1 VTRPP
6 HDAARHAAAPGAARA
21 ERFDLVRAA
30 VRNRQVVY
38 VLLSL
43 LVVLGLTSLVTMPRR
58 EDPRITIR
66 QGLVLALYP
75 GATAEQVE
83 QQVARRVERRLF
95 ARAEVKKAKTY
106 TTSRPGLFVANV
118 ELEDRVRQP
127 AEFWAMLRHD
137 LNEAAA
143 LDLPPGVVGPIVDA
157 DFGDVAAMLLTVRAP
172 DGRYGPRELRT
183 FLDRVEDAV
192 RAVPAT
198 AKVRRWGEQEE
209 ELAVTIRPERLA
221 QYGLTPAQ
229 VLGALRARN
238 AVVSAGGVDAGSAAL
253 RLRPRGQF
261 ASEDEVRAV
270 QLAGGPTG
278 QPVRLGD
285 VAAVTRRYVDAT
297 YAARV
302 AGAPAVLMS
311 IEMQEGRNIVAFG
324 QDVGRA
330 LDRVRPLLPPDLE
343 ITRVADQPVQVR
355 QRVLDFGR
363 EFTIAVLSVILVTVL
378 LLPLRVATIAALAI
392 PATVAVTVA
401 ALRALGVELH
411 QISFA
416 GLVVAL
422 GMVVDDAIVI
432 ADNYVELLDEGV
444 TPADAAWRAASDLAA
459 PVLGATLTIVASFLP
474 LGLLL
479 PGTVG
484 EFIRAL
490 PYTVAVALLCS
501 YGVAMF
507 LTPLLCLAFIRTGL
521 RPRLAG
527 GLTGGGAAGAAPT
540 RGALARLPA
549 WLRAIRPLDVME
561 RAYARVMAAAMPR
574 QRLTLAIA
582 ASSVVAGAVLLGT
595 RPQRFFPPAERPQF
609 VVDVWL
615 PEGTRFEATD
625 AVVRRLAARL
635 ERTPGVAQ
643 VGAFVGGSAPRFYY
657 NVEPEFNVPNFGQ
670 LLVNT
675 TDMHDTPALQ
685 ASLHAPLARLAPE
698 ATVLVKQLEQGPAL
712 KAPVEIRL
720 AGDDLTTL
728 RRLAD
733 SAARILAATPGSEY
747 VRTDWHEDQPA
758 LALVLRRDVAARV
771 GITEGDLAQHLAAGL
786 DGVPAT
792 TLWEGGRRMD
802 VRLRFDSASRRG
814 PADVAD
820 TYVTSPTTGAR
831 LPLREVADVR
841 ADWQPSRI
849 VRRNGVRTVSV
860 LAFAR
865 PGLLASGVLAAARP
879 RLDALALPPGYAL
892 TYGGETENQGE
903 IQRPMGVALSVSLLG
918 IFLIL
923 FVQFRTLRHSLVVM
937 VSIPLALFGSALG
950 LVLTG
955 NPFGFTANLG
965 LTALTGVVVRNAIIL
980 VDHALALRAAGVP
993 LERAAL
999 DAGRR
1004 RLRPIFLTTMAA
1016 AVGVVP
1022 LIVSGSGLWSPLAS
1036 VLAVGLVFSMVG
1048 TLVVVPILFVRAER
1062 AAGRKAERLAAA
1074 GAAPTAAPLPLAMSA
1089 QRRESPLGG
1098 PLAGAAGT
1106 RAGALVLALGGLLA
1120 ASAGR
1125 AAAQTA
1131 PAASRPPVTLTLER
1145 AVALAVDRS
1154 RATRIAAARVA
1165 ERTALSR
1172 AARADRLPRLE
1183 ASGQWLGNTGTQR
1196 IAIPRGA
1203 LGVDAVDRPMPN
1215 TDRVLA
1221 QDGRA
1226 AWFGLATASQPL
1238 TPLVRIGAGVR
1249 AADAAAGRAEAEREA
1264 TARDVAFGAER
1275 LYLTALIAD
1284 RRAAAARLTL
1294 AAREA
1299 RDVDATR
1306 AVQTGLAV
1314 DADRAASRAG
1324 VLDARQAVVAAEN
1337 AAEDARA
1344 ELALLLAIDP
1354 DSPLALAEPDPAPRL
1369 TAPAP
1374 GVDDAP
1380 TPPGR
1385 HADASSAR
1393 ATPPRGPAPASGA
1406 VGAGVGVDAAG
1417 LDAWLRAAH
1426 AGSPEV
1432 RTARAQVA
1440 EAAAATD
1447 AARAA
1452 WIPDVALYGQLVRQ
1466 SFTPVIG
1473 RRLWTGGV
1481 RVAWTAWD
1489 FGRRDHETEA
1499 AVARRRA
1506 AEENL
1511 GRVDDEVA
1519 VAVRR
1524 AWRAVVRAERLLDA
1538 ATAAAAARAA
1548 AARITSERVGAGL
1561 ARASARS
1568 EADAERV
1575 TAEAD
1580 RYAAMLGVR
1589 IARAE
1594 LRRLVGPSA
1603 P

>member
-1 VTRPP
+1 MHTP
-6 HDAARHAAAPGAARA
+6 HDATEHATEPGAAPT
-21 ERFDLVRAA
+21 ERFNLIRAA

-43 LVVLGLTSLVTMPRR
+43 LVVLGVTALFTMPRR
-58 EDPRITIR
+58 EDPKITIR

-118 ELEDRVRQP
+118 ELEDGVRQP

-143 LDLPPGVVGPIVDA
+143 LELPPGVVGPIVDA
-157 DFGDVAAMLLTVRAP
+157 DFGDVAAVLLTVRAP

-238 AVVSAGGVDAGSAAL
+238 AVVSAGAVDAGSAAL
-253 RLRPRGQF
+253 RLRPQGQF
-261 ASEDEVRAV
+261 ASEEEVRAV
-270 QLAGGPTG
+270 QLAGGPTV

-285 VAAVTRRYVDAT
+285 VATVTRRYVDPT

-324 QDVGRA
+324 QDVARA
-330 LDRVRPLLPPDLE
+330 LERVRLLLPPDLE
-343 ITRVADQPVQVR
+343 ITRVADQPLQVR

-363 EFTIAVLSVILVTVL
+363 EFTIAVLAVILVTVL

-401 ALRALGVELH
+401 ALRALGIELH

-444 TPADAAWRAASDLAA
+444 PPADAAWRSASDLAA

-490 PYTVAVALLCS
+490 PFTVAVALLCS

-521 RPRLAG
+521 RPHLAAG
-527 GLTGGGAAGAAPT
+527 EAPGAAPP
-540 RGALARLPA
+540 RGALAR
-549 WLRAIRPLDVME
+549 LRAIRPLDLME

-574 QRLTLAIA
+574 QRLTLGIA
-582 ASSVVAGAVLLGT
+582 ALSVVAGGALLGT

-625 AVVRRLAARL
+625 SVVRRLAARL

-670 LLVNT
+670 LVVNT
-675 TDMHDTPALQ
+675 TDMHATPALQ

-720 AGDDLTTL
+720 AGDDRVVL

-733 SAARILAATPGSEY
+733 SVAGILAATPGSEY
-747 VRTDWHEDQPA
+747 VRTDWRDDQPA
-758 LALVLRRDVAARV
+758 LTLVLRRDVAARV
-771 GITEGDLAQHLAAGL
+771 GLTEGDLAQQLAAGF

-792 TLWEGGRRMD
+792 TLWEGGRRVD

-814 PADVAD
+814 PADVTDA
-820 TYVTSPTTGAR
+820 YVTSPTTGAR
-831 LPLREVADVR
+831 LPLREVAELR

-892 TYGGETENQGE
+892 TFGGETENQGE
-903 IQRPMGVALSVSLLG
+903 VQRPMGVALSVSLLG

-923 FVQFRTLRHSLVVM
+923 FVQFRTLRHPLVVM

-950 LVLTG
+950 LMLTG

-980 VDHALALRAAGVP
+980 VDYALALRAAGVP

-1048 TLVVVPILFVRAER
+1048 TLVVVPIIFVRAER
-1062 AAGRKAERLAAA
+1062 AADRKAERQVAAA
-1074 GAAPTAAPLPLAMSA
+1074 ATRPAAPLPLPMAA

-1098 PLAGAAGT
+1098 PLVGAAGT
-1106 RAGALVLALGGLLA
+1106 GALVLALGGLLA

-1125 AAAQTA
+1125 ALAQTA
-1131 PAASRPPVTLTLER
+1131 PATSGAPVTLTLDR
-1145 AVALAVDRS
+1145 ALALAGEQS

-1172 AARADRLPRLE
+1172 AARTDRLPRLE
-1183 ASGQWLGNTGTQR
+1183 VSGQWLGNTGTQQ
-1196 IAIPRGA
+1196 IAIPQGA
-1203 LGVDAVDRPMPN
+1203 LGMDAADRPVPY

-1226 AWFGLATASQPL
+1226 AWFALATVSQPL

-1249 AADAAAGRAEAEREA
+1249 AADAAARQAEAAREA
-1264 TARDVAFGAER
+1264 TARDVALGVER
-1275 LYLTALIAD
+1275 LYLSALIAD
-1284 RRAAAARLTL
+1284 RRAVAARLTL

-1299 RDVDATR
+1299 RHLDVAR
-1306 AVQTGLAV
+1306 AVQTGFAV
-1314 DADRAASRAG
+1314 DADGAASRAG

-1344 ELALLLAIDP
+1344 ELALLLGIDP
-1354 DSPLALAEPDPAPRL
+1354 DAPLALAEPAPVPRL
-1369 TAPAP
+1369 TVPAADM
-1374 GVDDAP
+1374 GDAP
-1380 TPPGR
+1380 TEPGR
-1385 HADASSAR
+1385 RADASIAR
-1393 ATPPRGPAPASGA
+1393 AVALRGPATAPDAVEGP
-1406 VGAGVGVDAAG
+1406 VGADTAG

-1426 AGSPEV
+1426 DGSPEV
-1432 RTARAQVA
+1432 RNARAQVA
-1440 EAAAATD
+1440 EAAAGSD

-1452 WIPDVALYGQLVRQ
+1452 WIPEVALFGQLVNQ
-1466 SFTPVIG
+1466 NLTPVIG
-1473 RRLWTGGV
+1473 RHLWTGGV
-1481 RVAWTAWD
+1481 RVAWTVWD
-1489 FGRRDHETEA
+1489 FGRRDRETEA

-1506 AEENL
+1506 ADENL
-1511 GRVDDEVA
+1511 GRADDEVA

-1524 AWRAVVRAERLLDA
+1524 AWRAAVRAERLLDA
-1538 ATAAAAARAA
+1538 ATAAATARAA
-1548 AARITSERVGAGL
+1548 AARIASERAGTGL
-1561 ARASARS
+1561 ALVSARS

-1580 RYAAMLGVR
+1580 RYAALLGVR

-1594 LRRLVGPSA
+1594 LRRLVGPTA